1 MVPLPP
7 ISTPIIR
14 RTQVLKT
21 HSTITLRNIVNMQVS
36 LHLNIFLKF
45 VKDKGAAPLDN
56 RRQNNGSNWVPGPNQ
71 GTIPD
76 IKFSYFSQF
85 HQYVEGLPP
94 HGSHGDQFQASAF
107 QPQMGLGGPPGPH
120 MSEIDAYI
128 HQMGQQMRPDLG
140 RSAFPQARSMTP
152 GNYFPQAR
160 SMTPGNY
167 VTQARS
173 MTPGNYVPQAA
184 NSFSSRNAEGS
195 DSIYTDMANLSLN
208 DSQHQ
213 IPTHLSSTTSD
224 HQVGPNPSDE
234 MGSSPFPSTSHLKNP
249 HYNTV
254 QQGSQI
260 NPTLSPRM
268 NESNM
273 VNPLTHPTEYRNN
286 SSRSSSS
293 ASESTS
299 PFNSPPPSISV
310 DPNFDLTRQ
319 DHSMHPSRINMNSF
333 NEQNHTLRDSYND
346 NSLVD
351 TTGRY
356 SRNVLFHDM
365 LIMIGR

>member
-1 MVPLPP
+1 
-7 ISTPIIR
+7 
-14 RTQVLKT
+14 
-21 HSTITLRNIVNMQVS
+21 
-36 LHLNIFLKF
+36 
-45 VKDKGAAPLDN
+45 
-56 RRQNNGSNWVPGPNQ
+56 
-71 GTIPD
+71 
-76 IKFSYFSQF
+76 
-85 HQYVEGLPP
+85 
-94 HGSHGDQFQASAF
+94 
-107 QPQMGLGGPPGPH
+107 MGLGGPPGPH

-128 HQMGQQMRPDLG
+128 HQMRQMRPDLG
-140 RSAFPQARSMTP
+140 RSAFLQRSMSP
-152 GNYFPQAR
+152 GNYVPQAR

-167 VTQARS
+167 VPQARS

-195 DSIYTDMANLSLN
+195 DTIYTDMANLSLN

-213 IPTHLSSTTSD
+213 IPTHLSPTTSD
-224 HQVGPNPSDE
+224 HQVGPNPNDE
-234 MGSSPFPSTSHLKNP
+234 MGSSPFPSTSHLKSP

-286 SSRSSSS
+286 SSRSSS

-299 PFNSPPPSISV
+299 PSNSPPPSISV

-319 DHSMHPSRINMNSF
+319 DHSVHPSRINMNSF